1 MAGLQWAPWVLSLGL
16 GVGSFFGI
24 VWFFAADELHQP
36 RTMLVGHPSAML
48 MLILPPTLAF
58 TVPST
63 RDWFL
68 DFSCMTGSIVFGV
81 VTSLVLSYCPGGFGA
96 EPARRMVPR
105 AAAAKAQALA
115 EMFEAVA
122 IWQKPTTAALLRHR
136 QCRLRLLTTS
146 YDLQKA
152 MAASAFEWHPVQL
165 GEDTFDPWARAAE
178 DCRIALQLNSGMM
191 ALGFSPVSM
200 ELWYKGALGECL
212 RRSCFSAAYAL
223 RSCAGRLAALGG
235 EEPPAEVPA
244 APWLSSDYASGA
256 ECQDAAQIC
265 RKSLDLYL
273 QQWRQTYL
281 EHRDKTFRT
290 HLEEVILKTVKR
302 TEGYNP
308 VQMFLKGEYIIQ
320 SEEVEGEDAQA
331 EAFDEACRHSA
342 CLLGICQ
349 ASTAAAQMAEAVV
362 EESKAAPCC
371 LTRKGFCGLRS
382 WVRAPFTCSVWPEA
396 FKKAKSFGLRMSFAL
411 FCTGL
416 VYALATPNEVWPHKR
431 GPTWTLVTVSL
442 IVTPV
447 QGASLQRA
455 LRRFLGTISGS
466 IIAMGSILLVGVP
479 DIRVLCTHIFL
490 LAFGLKF
497 FETELQYA
505 GAVCFVTYTVVI
517 MGLTDE
523 LQEDLDLLS
532 STAQLAVR
540 RCCDVSAGVVITMVT
555 SIFLAPDRA
564 VDELRKREED
574 ALRIAAKGMQAASG
588 VLARAA
594 ARKELE
600 QEPRAWREL
609 RKEVWTSFEA
619 LNFAGDG
626 RPGVG
631 DVLEDARWESRWGVD
646 RGRLVLGG
654 LLWIPWCGSQPRGK
668 HCLEVVVILSRLM
681 RTVHCLIS
689 ICESSFGEDAA
700 RPLSH
705 DPRVLETLGP
715 NGQAFNVLI
724 ERLLKRMV
732 NMLRG
737 QKEHKD
743 EGLETEELK
752 EQLQLLF
759 NSAAASRFKANGLV
773 GQSPQLG
780 GMRAA
785 AALKLLQVCVD
796 NFLQIAQQLAG
807 EKVETPLHSSR
818 SSLTGRAS
826 HSSLFADFEMEEME
840 EAAGSK

>member
-1 MAGLQWAPWVLSLGL
+1 
-16 GVGSFFGI
+16 
-24 VWFFAADELHQP
+24 
-36 RTMLVGHPSAML
+36 
-48 MLILPPTLAF
+48 
-58 TVPST
+58 
-63 RDWFL
+63 
-68 DFSCMTGSIVFGV
+68 
-81 VTSLVLSYCPGGFGA
+81 
-96 EPARRMVPR
+96 
-105 AAAAKAQALA
+105 
-115 EMFEAVA
+115 
-122 IWQKPTTAALLRHR
+122 
-136 QCRLRLLTTS
+136 
-146 YDLQKA
+146 
-152 MAASAFEWHPVQL
+152 
-165 GEDTFDPWARAAE
+165 
-178 DCRIALQLNSGMM
+178 MM

-331 EAFDEACRHSA
+331 EAFDEARE
-342 CLLGICQ
+342 GP
-349 ASTAAAQMAEAVV
+349 
-362 EESKAAPCC
+362 ESKAAPCC

-497 FETELQYA
+497 FET
-505 GAVCFVTYTVVI
+505 
-517 MGLTDE
+517 DPRH
-523 LQEDLDLLS
+523 EDLDLLS

-646 RGRLVLGG
+646 RGRLVLGRSAP
-654 LLWIPWCGSQPRGK
+654 IRS
-668 HCLEVVVILSRLM
+668 
-681 RTVHCLIS
+681 
-689 ICESSFGEDAA
+689 DAPA
-700 RPLSH
+700 
-705 DPRVLETLGP
+705 V
-715 NGQAFNVLI
+715 
-724 ERLLKRMV
+724 
-732 NMLRG
+732 
-737 QKEHKD
+737 
-743 EGLETEELK
+743 
-752 EQLQLLF
+752 
-759 NSAAASRFKANGLV
+759 
-773 GQSPQLG
+773 
-780 GMRAA
+780 
-785 AALKLLQVCVD
+785 
-796 NFLQIAQQLAG
+796 
-807 EKVETPLHSSR
+807 
-818 SSLTGRAS
+818 
-826 HSSLFADFEMEEME
+826 
-840 EAAGSK
+840 